1 MEPSTL
7 LSPPVPPQHLLCPPA
22 QVWGAAQTAPA
33 QAGPQQ
39 LLLGCVHSVLGSWE
53 IDRIDRIGSEA
64 RPPLPVV
71 LLLLPEPCGVPGL

>member
-53 IDRIDRIGSEA
+53 SAWA
-64 RPPLPVV
+64 RPPPPVV
-71 LLLLPEPCGVPGL
+71 LLLLPEPCGVSGL